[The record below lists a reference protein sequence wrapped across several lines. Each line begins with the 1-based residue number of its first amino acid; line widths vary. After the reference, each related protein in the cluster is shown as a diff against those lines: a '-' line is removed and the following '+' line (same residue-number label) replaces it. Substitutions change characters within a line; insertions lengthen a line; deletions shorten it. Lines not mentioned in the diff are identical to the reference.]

1 MALFER
7 KMHDPVPGSARVIDN
22 DGRNSIPGQ
31 SIHCPLDL
39 MVEAAGVPAYM
50 VHIKVRPPTG
60 KWPALNQILPVV
72 LDRADPTRVEITWD
86 QVESLQDR
94 MDAARARR
102 LEAAQRSVASG
113 AASVAPTGDGSPQD
127 LMRQA
132 LADPAA
138 FAERMRAQG
147 VPSVVVP
154 PGAQGGASGAD
165 PVSQIAKLAEL
176 HDRGAL
182 TDDEFQALKRRIL
195 SE

>member
-7 KMHDPVPGSARVIDN
+7 KMHDPVPGTARVVDN
-22 DGRNSIPGQ
+22 DGLHSIPGQ

-39 MVEAAGVPAYM
+39 VVEADGIPAYM

-72 LDRADPTRVEITWD
+72 LDRAEPTRVDIVWD
-86 QVESLQDR
+86 QVSSLQER
-94 MDAARARR
+94 VDADRARR
-102 LEAAQRSVASG
+102 IEAAQRSVAGGSD
-113 AASVAPTGDGSPQD
+113 SVGPIGDGSPQD
-127 LMRQA
+127 FMRQA

-138 FAERMRAQG
+138 FVERMRAQG
-147 VPSVVVP
+147 THPIPVPSGPQVAVTQP
-154 PGAQGGASGAD
+154 D

-182 TDDEFQALKRRIL
+182 TDDEFAAMKARIL
-195 SE
+195 GG